1 MLQHDITND
10 KYYYNGVEITK
21 EEYDVLWQDWHDHLP
36 PPAPPDPDPDI
47 DDAEA
52 FQFLFGGESK

>member
-21 EEYDVLWQDWHDHLP
+21 AEYDILWNEWHDNLP
-36 PPAPPDPDPDI
+36 PPVPPDPDPEI
-47 DDAEA
+47 DDTELLNILIGGAE
-52 FQFLFGGESK
+52 